1 MLRLFSDAATT
12 SKKAMEQISIEE
24 HGGAYRG
31 DKLRIARMAGGFSLE
46 EVASAIGKTKQLISK
61 YEKGAQPTEDALEVI
76 CQYLG
81 IDRKFLFSQRA
92 YPIEAETCHFR
103 SLRSRTQTMTKN
115 VMARAEIFEEIIRR
129 VEQEVVFPEV
139 AIPDVPA
146 LKMDNANVEKIAE
159 HCRREWGLGLGP
171 ISSMVNLVEQLGIV
185 VTTIQGVDEKVD
197 AFSVPHQRPFI
208 IRNVAKKSVCR
219 FRFDIA
225 HELGHLVLHDGVTTG
240 DAVTEDQANRFAS
253 AFLMPRVSFSK
264 EFPALR
270 GSQLDWVKLVEFK
283 KRWKVSLKAIIY
295 RASSLGLITPEK
307 ARSGFMYLNTRG
319 YTRDEPGDELI
330 PPEVPTLLNRAIE
343 ILPYREWLAMLSS
356 IGVTED
362 SVRKLF
368 DLKHPK
374 FMVKASLKLVG

>member
-1 MLRLFSDAATT
+1 M
-12 SKKAMEQISIEE
+12 
-24 HGGAYRG
+24 
-31 DKLRIARMAGGFSLE
+31 ARGFSLE

-61 YEKGAQPTEDALEVI
+61 YEKGAQPTEDALEII
-76 CQYLG
+76 CPYLG

-92 YPIEAETCHFR
+92 YPIEAEACHFR

-129 VEQEVVFPEV
+129 VEQEIVFPDV
-139 AIPDVPA
+139 AIPDVSA
-146 LKMDNANVEKIAE
+146 FGIDNHSIEKIAE
-159 HCRREWGLGLGP
+159 HCRREWNLGIGP
-171 ISSMVNLVEQLGIV
+171 ISSMVKLVEQLGIV

-208 IRNVAKKSVCR
+208 IRNSAKKSVCR

-270 GSQLDWVKLVEFK
+270 GSQLDWIKLGEFK
-283 KRWKVSLKAIIY
+283 QRWKVSLKAIIY

-307 ARSGFMYLNTRG
+307 AKSGFMYLNTRG

-330 PPEVPTLLNRAIE
+330 SVEVPTLLNRAIE
-343 ILPYREWLAMLSS
+343 ILPYREWVAMLSS

-362 SVRKLF
+362 SVKKLF
-368 DLKHPK
+368 DVKHPNTPGRT
-374 FMVKASLKLVG
+374 SLKLVV